1 MDEILADV
9 KTTSVPESKL
19 LATIVNNQSELG
31 LREKD
36 GILIFETE
44 PLHNIDFAALIEQ
57 SRDERTVEQ
66 FSQNPIANHIPVAPN
81 FKRPRTSEQHLC

>member
-1 MDEILADV
+1 MDEIPADV
-9 KTTSVPESKL
+9 QPISLPESKL
-19 LATIVNNQSELG
+19 LAAIVNNQSELG

-44 PLHNIDFAALIEQ
+44 PLHNIDFTALIEQ

-66 FSQNPIANHIPVAPN
+66 FSQNPIAQMTFLP
-81 FKRPRTSEQHLC
+81 E

>member
-9 KTTSVPESKL
+9 QPTSVPESKL
-19 LATIVNNQSELG
+19 LATIANNQSELG
-31 LREKD
+31 LQEKD

-44 PLHNIDFAALIEQ
+44 PLHNIDFTALIEQ

-66 FSQNPIANHIPVAPN
+66 FSQNHITNHTHISVAA
-81 FKRPRTSEQHLC
+81 KL